1 MIQKLCITFKKISEA
16 TNINMKYKYFIN
28 KFLCLEISL
37 KNTYT
42 IMKIYTKL
50 LFLFILEI
58 KI

>member
-37 KNTYT
+37 KKY
-42 IMKIYTKL
+42 IYDYKN
-50 LFLFILEI
+50 IY
-58 KI
+58 